1 MLDDQIARNQVNR
14 TGRKI
19 VCTTTVTHAVRTKNN
34 QFKSNQPNSYPMS
47 NNSKL
52 NDAFAQS
59 LRIDLTRITDELT
72 FNTIE
77 EWDSVA
83 HMALV
88 TEIETV
94 FDVMLDTD
102 EILDLSSV
110 VKAREIL
117 SKHGVTF

>member
-1 MLDDQIARNQVNR
+1 MD
-14 TGRKI
+14 
-19 VCTTTVTHAVRTKNN
+19 
-34 QFKSNQPNSYPMS
+34 

-52 NDAFAQS
+52 YNAFAQS
-59 LRIDLTRITDELT
+59 LRIDPSRISEDLT

-77 EWDSVA
+77 EWDSIA

-88 TEIETV
+88 TEIEKA

-102 EILDLSSV
+102 DILDMSSV

-117 SKHGVTF
+117 TKLGTAF

>member
-1 MLDDQIARNQVNR
+1 MD
-14 TGRKI
+14 
-19 VCTTTVTHAVRTKNN
+19 
-34 QFKSNQPNSYPMS
+34 

-52 NDAFAQS
+52 YSAFSQS
-59 LRIDLTRITDELT
+59 LQIDPGRISEDLT

-88 TEIETV
+88 TEIEKS

-102 EILDLSSV
+102 DILDMSSV

-117 SKHGVTF
+117 SKLGIAF

>member
-1 MLDDQIARNQVNR
+1 
-14 TGRKI
+14 
-19 VCTTTVTHAVRTKNN
+19 
-34 QFKSNQPNSYPMS
+34 MS

-117 SKHGVTF
+117 AKHGVTF

>member
-1 MLDDQIARNQVNR
+1 MDNN
-14 TGRKI
+14 
-19 VCTTTVTHAVRTKNN
+19 TKLYN
-34 QFKSNQPNSYPMS
+34 
-47 NNSKL
+47 
-52 NDAFAQS
+52 AFAQS
-59 LRIDLTRITDELT
+59 LRIDLSRITETLT

-102 EILDLSSV
+102 DILDMSSV

-117 SKHGVTF
+117 TKLGTTF

>member
-1 MLDDQIARNQVNR
+1 
-14 TGRKI
+14 
-19 VCTTTVTHAVRTKNN
+19 
-34 QFKSNQPNSYPMS
+34 MS

-52 NDAFAQS
+52 HAAFAQS
-59 LRIDLTRITDELT
+59 LQIDPDRVTEELT

-83 HMALV
+83 HMALI

-102 EILDLSSV
+102 DILDLSSI

-117 SKHGVTF
+117 ARHGATF

>member
-1 MLDDQIARNQVNR
+1 
-14 TGRKI
+14 
-19 VCTTTVTHAVRTKNN
+19 
-34 QFKSNQPNSYPMS
+34 MS

>member
-1 MLDDQIARNQVNR
+1 
-14 TGRKI
+14 
-19 VCTTTVTHAVRTKNN
+19 
-34 QFKSNQPNSYPMS
+34 MS

-52 NDAFAQS
+52 HSAFAQS
-59 LRIDLTRITDELT
+59 LRIDPSRVTEALT

-83 HMALV
+83 HMALI

-102 EILDLSSV
+102 DILDLSSI
-110 VKAREIL
+110 VKAREL
-117 SKHGVTF
+117 LAKHGVAF

>member
-1 MLDDQIARNQVNR
+1 
-14 TGRKI
+14 
-19 VCTTTVTHAVRTKNN
+19 
-34 QFKSNQPNSYPMS
+34 MS

-52 NDAFAQS
+52 HTAFAQS
-59 LRIDLTRITDELT
+59 LQIDPDRVTEELT

-83 HMALV
+83 HMALI

-102 EILDLSSV
+102 DILDLSSI

-117 SKHGVTF
+117 ARHGVTF